1 MNAANYELSLMR
13 SQLSKGAGIF
23 SCEEWSVFSDKA
35 TWLSPGPPVRIE
47 ATVLDV
53 RVKASA
59 GTSTHFLNTDV
70 FVRAWAKIREEGKYR
85 DHDWVVKVDP
95 DAVFF
100 PSRLRKHVAD
110 ISKDAYPEGA
120 YILNCHYTDGKYWF
134 FGALE
139 VISRQAVETYYAG
152 SERCM
157 KELDRGVLGEDT
169 WLRKC
174 LDMLGAK
181 GVEDT
186 GVLSDGYCNEAPS
199 PCLSGKAAF
208 HPFKSPEAYFN
219 CWTEAMPGKV
229 HMQ

>member
-1 MNAANYELSLMR
+1 MASEPSKLQPPKATATNRLRRSASSSTTAPVTTSPPAKTTTTAARSDSLFCFSVMNAANYELSLMR

-169 WLRKC
+169 
-174 LDMLGAK
+174 
-181 GVEDT
+181 
-186 GVLSDGYCNEAPS
+186 
-199 PCLSGKAAF
+199 
-208 HPFKSPEAYFN
+208 
-219 CWTEAMPGKV
+219 
-229 HMQ
+229 